1 MIQKIENLLLSR
13 LVSFKYLF
21 CLNTERTGRINNIR
35 ACARGIVKGE
45 VIFA

>member
-13 LVSFKYLF
+13 LVSFKFLLY
-21 CLNTERTGRINNIR
+21 LNTDRTGSMNTIH
-35 ACARGIVKGE
+35 ACARGIVEGE